1 VEGGGKMVVA
11 TRGGANWPGH
21 FGHLILEK
29 GVEKMSLHYEA
40 DLDQGGRSVLGFFRL
55 FGKMAGLLQVKRF
68 KEGTY
73 EIESVRRGYALE
85 LAVDLVRMAGGPR
98 GFGGQDKQ

>member
-1 VEGGGKMVVA
+1 MM
-11 TRGGANWPGH
+11 
-21 FGHLILEK
+21 LEK

-40 DLDQGGRSVLGFFRL
+40 DLEQSGRSVLRIL
-55 FGKMAGLLQVKRF
+55 PVLWKDRWPVAGEKF

-85 LAVDLVRMAGGPR
+85 LAVDLTRMAGGIG
-98 GFGGQDKQ
+98 GFGQANNVPVKPASSQQLADVSTTWPT